1 MKIDWAT
8 IKNEIK
14 LETRNILPKE
24 PQLKIDEVLDLFIQ
38 VLEFPVKTKDGKING
53 LSERVP
59 NAFHKI
65 VIERLPRIDIN
76 TYFGDAVKIEPYLR

>member
-1 MKIDWAT
+1 MGSKIKFMKIDWTT

-38 VLEFPVKTKDGKING
+38 VLQKS
-53 LSERVP
+53 LRV
-59 NAFHKI
+59 F
-65 VIERLPRIDIN
+65 L
-76 TYFGDAVKIEPYLR
+76 